1 MSHVAYAD
9 NPAGAQQFVVATC
22 RRLGGADVTAS
33 LGSGLASSAMTG
45 QDNIHDVEQHVTS
58 EEA

>member
-9 NPAGAQQFVVATC
+9 NPGGAQQLVVATG
-22 RRLGGADVTAS
+22 RRVGGADATAS
-33 LGSGLASSAMTG
+33 LGSGLASSAMTR
-45 QDNIHDVEQHVTS
+45 QENIHDEESLVTF